1 MSEIS
6 YRKIFRGK
14 DLMVPF
20 RNLSQ
25 GNFTRQLTR
34 PQGPQRPHEGHTKTK
49 ARARHPSRTKER
61 KMDGASALVQG
72 FFHDPPL
79 AKLKVFIFFHMG
91 VSLVCSM
98 FKPDVSAV
106 SVGRN
111 QESSA

>member
-1 MSEIS
+1 MDVVS
-6 YRKIFRGK
+6 G
-14 DLMVPF
+14 MV
-20 RNLSQ
+20 
-25 GNFTRQLTR
+25 G
-34 PQGPQRPHEGHTKTK
+34 
-49 ARARHPSRTKER
+49 
-61 KMDGASALVQG
+61 G

-79 AKLKVFIFFHMG
+79 AKVKVFIFFHMG